1 LHVYFDVYNPKKD
14 SYRVFVQFDERIET
28 EGQEKIENRKTS
40 VQLDL
45 VRTGDG
51 WKVDNLARFNLQRN
65 GR

>member
-1 LHVYFDVYNPKKD
+1 HVYFDVYNPKKD